1 MAKKVTFSPSQ
12 LAILCYQMSL
22 VFKSGISLVEGISLL
37 STEMEDPKLQ
47 EVLANVNKEL
57 AGAVRIYEA
66 FEMQNAFPDYMI
78 RMIQIGELS
87 GGLDEVMEHLSEYY
101 EKIDHLNKRLQN
113 AVTYPLLLMALMIVI
128 IGILFVKVL
137 PMFRDILQS
146 IGGDMPRITSYVM
159 SISDGLKS
167 NGLII
172 LIILGALFVGLGI
185 YFKSPSGKI
194 QSDVLKLKLPVIKK
208 TYTKIYAAK
217 FSETMALLLKNGISY
232 SESLLMVSKVVD
244 NSILEGKILSY
255 QKLVVTGEDDENS
268 FKEIGIFPNLLVR
281 MIKIGYKT
289 GELDHMMAKVS
300 KIYETEVDREL
311 NRLTSTVEPI
321 LIIVL
326 SLVVGVILLTVML
339 PLINIMSSIGS

>member
-1 MAKKVTFSPSQ
+1 MAKKVTFSASQ
-12 LAILCYQMSL
+12 LAVLCYQMSL

-37 STEMEDPKLQ
+37 SSEMEDPKLKT
-47 EVLANVNKEL
+47 VLADVNKEL

-87 GGLDEVMEHLSEYY
+87 GGLDEVMEHLSDYY

-113 AVTYPLLLMALMIVI
+113 AVTYPLLLMALMVVI

-172 LIILGALFVGLGI
+172 LVILGALVVGIGL
-185 YFKSPSGKI
+185 YLRSPAGKI
-194 QSDVLKLKLPVIKK
+194 QSDALKLNLPGLKK

-244 NSILEGKILSY
+244 NSILESKILIY

-289 GELDHMMAKVS
+289 GELDHMMSKVS

-311 NRLTSTVEPI
+311 NRLTSTVEPV

-326 SLVVGVILLTVML
+326 SLIVGVILLTVML